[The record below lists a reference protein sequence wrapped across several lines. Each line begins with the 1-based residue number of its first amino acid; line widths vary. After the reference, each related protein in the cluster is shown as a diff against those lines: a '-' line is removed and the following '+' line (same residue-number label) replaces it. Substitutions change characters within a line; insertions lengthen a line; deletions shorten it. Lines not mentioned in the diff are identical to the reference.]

1 MAKNTELTEV
11 VENKKEVKAMTEEQ
25 AQKLVQTITNKYDKI
40 DKGFLGIM
48 GDIAKAYDNGVH
60 TFFGYLSFYD
70 MASDMWGIGRTSV
83 KNMVA
88 INKRF
93 GENYKISA
101 EWKEYGTSKLLL
113 IKDLSDEEI
122 EQLEIVPDLS
132 RDDIKDRVNEYKGIG
147 VNKDEE
153 EGQPLTEEEADEED
167 AIDVDADEVEEAN
180 ALAQPVTINVSHETL
195 EAIANFA
202 EEYANEY
209 QPQVDN
215 DFFDA
220 LTAIARALTDG
231 SNILFNVGE

>member
-1 MAKNTELTEV
+1 MAKKTELAEA
-11 VENKKEVKAMTEEQ
+11 VETKKEVKAMTEEQ

-93 GENYKISA
+93 GEKYKIA
-101 EWKEYGTSKLLL
+101 ENWKEYGTSKLLL

-122 EQLEIVPDLS
+122 EELEITADLS
-132 RDDIKDRVNEYKGIG
+132 REDIKDRVNEYKGIG

-153 EGQPLTEEEADEED
+153 EGQPLTEEETEDD
-167 AIDVDADEVEEAN
+167 AIDVDANEVEEAN
-180 ALAQPVTINVSHETL
+180 ALAQPKTINVSHETL
-195 EAIANFA
+195 ELIAKFA
-202 EEYANEY
+202 EEYADEY
-209 QPQVDN
+209 KPNVAN
-215 DFFDA
+215 DFYDTIKAVAEA
-220 LTAIARALTDG
+220 LADG
-231 SNILFNVGE
+231 VNVLFNVGE

>member
-93 GENYKISA
+93 GDNYKISA

-122 EQLEIVPDLS
+122 EQLEIAPDLS
-132 RDDIKDRVNEYKGIG
+132 REVIKDRVNEYKGIG
-147 VNKDEE
+147 VNKDE

-180 ALAQPVTINVSHETL
+180 ALAQPKTFNVSHETINDIFDIAKEAIENEGYEVNEEVMATIKAVL
-195 EAIANFA
+195 EAIESGAN
-202 EEYANEY
+202 
-209 QPQVDN
+209 V
-215 DFFDA
+215 
-220 LTAIARALTDG
+220 
-231 SNILFNVGE
+231 LFNVGE

>member
-1 MAKNTELTEV
+1 MAKKTELTEV
-11 VENKKEVKAMTEEQ
+11 VKAMTEEQ

-93 GENYKISA
+93 GEKYKIA
-101 EWKEYGTSKLLL
+101 ENWKEYGTSKLLL

-122 EQLEIVPDLS
+122 EQLEITADLS
-132 RDDIKDRVNEYKGIG
+132 REDIKDRVNEYKGIG

-153 EGQPLTEEEADEED
+153 EGQPLTEEETEDD
-167 AIDVDADEVEEAN
+167 AIDVDANEVEEAN
-180 ALAQPVTINVSHETL
+180 ALAQPRTINVSHETL
-195 EAIANFA
+195 ENITMFA
-202 EEYANEY
+202 EEYVGEYKVNVNDDFYEVLQAVAKALADGAN
-209 QPQVDN
+209 V
-215 DFFDA
+215 
-220 LTAIARALTDG
+220 
-231 SNILFNVGE
+231 LFNVGE

>member
-1 MAKNTELTEV
+1 MAKKTELTEV

-25 AQKLVQTITNKYDKI
+25 AQRLVQTITNKYDKI

-93 GENYKISA
+93 GEKYKIA
-101 EWKEYGTSKLLL
+101 ENWKEYGTSKLLL
-113 IKDLSDEEI
+113 IKELSDEEI
-122 EQLEIVPDLS
+122 EQLEITADLS
-132 RDDIKDRVNEYKGIG
+132 REDIKDRVNEYKGIG

-153 EGQPLTEEEADEED
+153 EGQPLTEEETEDE
-167 AIDVDADEVEEAN
+167 AIDVDASEVEEAN
-180 ALAQPVTINVSHETL
+180 ALAQPRTINVSHDTL
-195 EAIANFA
+195 ENITMFA
-202 EEYANEY
+202 EEYVDEY
-209 QPQVDN
+209 KVNVN
-215 DFFDA
+215 DDFYEV
-220 LTAIARALTDG
+220 LQAIAKALADG
-231 SNILFNVGE
+231 ANVLFNVGE

>member
-122 EQLEIVPDLS
+122 EQLEIAPDLS
-132 RDDIKDRVNEYKGIG
+132 REDIKDRVNEYKGIG

-180 ALAQPVTINVSHETL
+180 ALAQPRTINVSHETL
-195 EAIANFA
+195 ENITMFA
-202 EEYANEY
+202 EEYVDEY
-209 QPQVDN
+209 KVNVN
-215 DFFDA
+215 DDFYEV
-220 LTAIARALTDG
+220 LQAIAKALADG
-231 SNILFNVGE
+231 SNVLFNVGE

>member
-1 MAKNTELTEV
+1 MAKKTELTEV
-11 VENKKEVKAMTEEQ
+11 VETKKEVKAMTEEQ

-93 GENYKISA
+93 GEKYKIA
-101 EWKEYGTSKLLL
+101 ENWKEYGTSKLLL

-122 EQLEIVPDLS
+122 EQLEITADLS
-132 RDDIKDRVNEYKGIG
+132 REDIKDRVNEYKGIG

-153 EGQPLTEEEADEED
+153 EGQPLTEKETEDE
-167 AIDVDADEVEEAN
+167 AIDVDASEVEEAN
-180 ALAQPVTINVSHETL
+180 ALAQPRTINVSHETL
-195 EAIANFA
+195 ENITTFA
-202 EEYANEY
+202 EEYVDEY
-209 QPQVDN
+209 KVNVN
-215 DFFDA
+215 DDFYEV
-220 LTAIARALTDG
+220 LQAIAKALADG
-231 SNILFNVGE
+231 TNVLFNVGE